1 MNELQTQAQV
11 QLQKGL
17 EVFLTTGNMGLLK
30 QEQQAFVIAKTC
42 EKYGLESIMRPF
54 EIITFQGISRLY
66 LSKNGCDQIAN
77 INELTR
83 SIVSETYD
91 ERRQVMKVAAEVT
104 NGKRK
109 EIGIAFLSMTKFV
122 LNPITKKGEKQELEG
137 DEYCN
142 AMMKVY
148 SKAIRRATLA
158 FVGVPS
164 YEGEEE
170 GSSFVAIPQVE
181 DVKKIEVLTE
191 LKAPTPAP
199 APAPAPDPA
208 PIIEEK
214 KTRKKKEEKLEQA
227 PPIIEEAVIENG
239 DEEDEGMREIAVE
252 LIDMNIQSH
261 KAFVLS
267 LAEKFLPNWKEDDAK
282 KKLIVKACLSTIGMP
297 KDEDLLLSHLEKFI
311 KGV

>member
-1 MNELQTQAQV
+1 MNELQTQGQGQV

-91 ERRQVMKVAAEVT
+91 ERRQVMKVVADVT

-109 EIGIAFLSMTKFV
+109 ETGIAFLSMSKFV

-181 DVKKIEVLTE
+181 EVKVLTE

-199 APAPAPDPA
+199 APAP
-208 PIIEEK
+208 IIEEK
-214 KTRKKKEEKLEQA
+214 KTRSKKKEEKLEQA
-227 PPIIEEAVIENG
+227 PPIIEEAAIENG